1 VWYYYQ
7 MDKQFFILLGRS
19 GSGKGTQ
26 AALLKTLLEQ
36 KHGRQVTHITTG
48 GGFRDFIAQ
57 DKYASHLAKAIND
70 TGGLQP
76 EFLAVWNW
84 SNIFI
89 NTLQGEESVILDG
102 APRKPFEATILHS
115 AIEFFKYRNPVV
127 IYLDVSESGSRE
139 HLAKRGR
146 EDDVAVEGR
155 GLLVS
160 AAGNRALASASDRRH
175 LVQTDGQPGRR
186 FVGTRAISRYESED
200 DVAAAGR
207 DHAIGTRTKA
217 TLHVAVWHRVLIEHA
232 VSGLVPAER
241 LRDTGVI
248 SGTAN
253 RAVHVFVGDCPG
265 VISDLEPLVGLTVR
279 RKCRSGAKPSRH
291 QSQ

>member
-1 VWYYYQ
+1 

-26 AALLKTLLEQ
+26 AALLKTLLEAR
-36 KHGRQVTHITTG
+36 HGRQVIHITTG

-57 DKYASHLAKAIND
+57 EKYASRLAKEIND

-115 AIEFFKYRNPVV
+115 AIEFFRYKNPIV
-127 IYLDVSESGSRE
+127 IYLDVSESGSRG

-146 EDDVAVEGR
+146 EDDLKEEQVASRMSWFETDV
-155 GLLVS
+155 LP
-160 AAGNRALASASDRRH
+160 ALEVYRND
-175 LVQTDGQPGRR
+175 P
-186 FVGTRAISRYESED
+186 RYQ
-200 DVAAAGR
+200 V
-207 DHAIGTRTKA
+207 
-217 TLHVAVWHRVLIEHA
+217 LHVNGNQTIDE
-232 VSGLVPAER
+232 
-241 LRDTGVI
+241 
-248 SGTAN
+248 
-253 RAVHVFVGDCPG
+253 VHQEIVEKLGQ
-265 VISDLEPLVGLTVR
+265 L
-279 RKCRSGAKPSRH
+279 A
-291 QSQ
+291 